1 MILPLDC
8 VPLGIDYDNGG
19 YIVATTHE
27 EFLTVL
33 RQHRNVMLAQT
44 DWRIYNDS
52 PLSEE
57 EKAEWIAYRAYLR
70 NLTDNLPD
78 VLGPSIEI
86 QDPPTSGGPL
96 RFMDKLPFSE

>member
-8 VPLGIDYDNGG
+8 VPLGLDYENGG
-19 YIVATTHE
+19 YIVAKTPD

-33 RQHRNVMLAQT
+33 RQHRNVLLSQT
-44 DWRIYNDS
+44 DWRIAIDS
-52 PLSEE
+52 PLTEE
-57 EKAEWIAYRAYLR
+57 QKAEWISYRTYLR

-78 VLGPSIEI
+78 VLGSSLEI

-96 RFMDKLPFSE
+96 MFMDKLPGT

>member
-8 VPLGIDYDNGG
+8 VPLGIDYHNGG
-19 YIVATTHE
+19 YITATTPE
-27 EFLTVL
+27 QYLLVL

-44 DWRIYNDS
+44 DWRIAIDS
-52 PLSEE
+52 PFTEE
-57 EKAEWIAYRAYLR
+57 EKAEWIAYRSYLR

-96 RFMDKLPFSE
+96 RVMDKLPLSE